1 MRKQKIL
8 MLVPLAIVLGFLIH
22 CWTNALLN
30 TFIPNW
36 RHYIGIVLFVP
47 LLILFFKD
55 LCKAIIGL
63 GVYLLLTTF
72 NLVAITPAITTSWI
86 NFGSSGLTTPPVQLL
101 SLGLFILYFIMN
113 LDSLI
118 NIQLDYKKAKTLK
131 IQKQK
136 TE

>member
-1 MRKQKIL
+1 
-8 MLVPLAIVLGFLIH
+8 
-22 CWTNALLN
+22 
-30 TFIPNW
+30 
-36 RHYIGIVLFVP
+36 

-136 TE
+136 TK